1 MFDCR
6 HSTLRGAQSWHR
18 NFHILVLEQMHQ
30 AAVLRICSDGQMIR
44 LKIDNQNRVIFCS
57 LLVNNYNVFAWKLKT
72 FSINGCSHVD
82 IRLAGKVN

>member
-1 MFDCR
+1 
-6 HSTLRGAQSWHR
+6 
-18 NFHILVLEQMHQ
+18 MHQ

-44 LKIDNQNRVIFCS
+44 LKIDNQNRVILCS

-72 FSINGCSHVD
+72 FSINGY